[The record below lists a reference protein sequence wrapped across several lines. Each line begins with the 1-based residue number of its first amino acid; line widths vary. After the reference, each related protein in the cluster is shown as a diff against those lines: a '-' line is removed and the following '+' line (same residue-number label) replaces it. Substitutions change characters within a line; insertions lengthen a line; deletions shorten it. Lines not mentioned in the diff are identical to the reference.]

1 MLLHALAGKDARA
14 PGNGQSYHFMNRTI
28 RQLTRLLF
36 LTSLLVSGLPVNA
49 QTSAAAADYLNP
61 RLPVKQ
67 RVDDLV
73 SRMTLEEKVGQM
85 MNKAPAIERLGVP
98 AYDWWNE
105 ALHGVAYAGHATVFP
120 QAIGLGAT
128 WNEELVK
135 SVAAA
140 ISDEARAKYND
151 AVRRDFRRRFY
162 GLTFWSPNIN
172 IFRDPRWGRGQETYG
187 EDPYLTSRLGVAFVR
202 GMQGDDPKYLKT
214 IATPK
219 HYAVH
224 SGPESLRHTF
234 DARPPE
240 RDLEDTYLPA
250 FRAAVVEGKAGSV
263 MCAYNRLNGEPA
275 CASPRLL
282 QELLRERWG
291 FSGYVVS
298 DCDAVADIYKKHN
311 FRKTEEEGVAVAVK
325 TGTDL
330 TCGYEYRA
338 LPAAIKQGLIT
349 EAEIDTAVK
358 RLFEARFRLGMFD
371 PPEMNPYARIPVEV
385 NDSAANRELAARAA
399 RESIVLLKNERNTL
413 PLKKDL
419 KSIAVIGPNAD
430 SLEVLLGNYHGIPS
444 KWTTALEGI
453 RRKVS
458 PQTRVTYA
466 LGTTLTGEAILPVP
480 ASSLFRDR
488 EKTSRGL
495 KAEYF
500 DNKDLQG
507 TPVATRVD
515 EQLNFEW
522 FTNAPVPEVNTD
534 NFSARWT
541 GYFVP
546 PASGTYEFGA
556 RADDGVRVFLDDRL
570 LVEHWQDGR
579 LTTVTKPVELEAGR
593 AYKLRVEYYER
604 WAAATARLVWGPPGL
619 KASLREE
626 ALKAARE
633 ADVVVMALGLS
644 PSLEGEEMDVKVE
657 GFSGG
662 DRTRLDLPAAQDELL
677 KAVAA
682 TGKPVV
688 LALTNGGAL
697 AVNWAQGNVPAI
709 VEAWYP
715 GEEGGAALADVLFG
729 DYNPAGRL
737 PVTFYKSVEQ
747 LPPFDDYGMDGKTYR
762 YFKGDPLY
770 PFGHGLSYTT
780 FKYGDLK
787 LGSKSYAAGQNVE
800 LSVEVQNTGARAGDE
815 VVQLYV
821 TDAEASSPVPIR
833 MLKGVRRIHLKP
845 GERRRVSFTLTP
857 RDLSL
862 VDGRGRRL
870 LEPGEFRVSV
880 GGKQPGFTGSADAA
894 TTGVVSGS
902 FTVTGKV
909 VETQ

>member
-1 MLLHALAGKDARA
+1 MK
-14 PGNGQSYHFMNRTI
+14 QTT
-28 RQLTRLLF
+28 RQLILSLC
-36 LTSLLVSGLPVNA
+36 LSSLLLPALPAAA
-49 QTSAAAADYLNP
+49 QTRATKTATPDYLNP
-61 RLPVKQ
+61 RVPIKR

-73 SRMTLEEKVGQM
+73 SRMTLEEKIAQM

-98 AYDWWNE
+98 FYEWWNE

-120 QAIGLGAT
+120 QAIGLGAS

-135 SVAAA
+135 SVATA

-151 AVRRDFRRRFY
+151 AVRRDFRKRFY

-202 GMQGDDPKYLKT
+202 GMQGDHPNYLKT

-224 SGPESLRHTF
+224 SGPESQRHTF

-240 RDLEDTYLPA
+240 RDLEETYLPA
-250 FRAAVVEGKAGSV
+250 FRATVVEGKAGSV
-263 MCAYNRLNGEPA
+263 MCAYNRLNGEPL
-275 CASPRLL
+275 CASPRMLK
-282 QELLRERWG
+282 EVLRERWG
-291 FSGYVVS
+291 FGGYVVS
-298 DCDAVADIYKKHN
+298 DCDAVADIYKKHG
-311 FRKTEEEGVAVAVK
+311 FKQTQEEGVAVAVK
-325 TGTDL
+325 SGTDL
-330 TCGYEYRA
+330 TCGYEYQA
-338 LPAAIKQGLIT
+338 LPAAVKAGLIS

-358 RLFEARFRLGMFD
+358 RLFEARFRLGLFD
-371 PPEMNPYARIPVEV
+371 PPESNPYARIPFEV
-385 NDSAANRELAARAA
+385 NDSHANRELAARAA
-399 RESIVLLKNERNTL
+399 RESIVLLKNDRDAL
-413 PLKKDL
+413 PLRKDF

-444 KWTTALEGI
+444 RWVTPLEGI

-458 PQTRVTYA
+458 PQTRVTHA
-466 LGTTLTGEAILPVP
+466 LGTTLTGDAVLPVP
-480 ASSLFRDR
+480 ASSFYLDADKRA
-488 EKTSRGL
+488 RGL
-495 KAEYF
+495 KGEYF

-507 TPVATRVD
+507 APVATRTD
-515 EQLNFEW
+515 EQLNFDW
-522 FTNAPVPEVNTD
+522 FTDAPVPGINTD

-546 PASGTYEFGA
+546 PSSGTYQFGV
-556 RADDGVRVFLDDRL
+556 RADDGVRVFLDDRSI
-570 LVEHWQDGR
+570 VGDWRDGSTR
-579 LTTVTKPVELEAGR
+579 TLTHAIDFEAGR

-604 WAAATARLVWGPPGL
+604 YASATVKLVWGPPGL
-619 KASLREE
+619 NNSLREE

-633 ADVVVMALGLS
+633 ADVVVLALGLA
-644 PSLEGEEMDVKVE
+644 PSLEGEEMDVKVK

-662 DRTRLDLPAAQDELL
+662 DRTSLDLPDAQDELL

-688 LALTNGGAL
+688 LVLMNGGAL

-715 GEEGGAALADVLFG
+715 GEEGGTALADVLFG

-737 PVTFYKSVEQ
+737 PVTFYKSADQ
-747 LPPFDDYGMDGKTYR
+747 LPPFDDYRMAGKTYR
-762 YFKGDPLY
+762 YFKGEPLY
-770 PFGHGLSYTT
+770 PFGYGLSYTS
-780 FKYGDLK
+780 FRYDNLK
-787 LGSKSYAAGQNVE
+787 LGSKRYTAGRHVE
-800 LSVEVQNTGARAGDE
+800 LSVEVQNTGGRAGDE

-821 TDAEASSPVPIR
+821 TDAGGSSLTPVR
-833 MLKGVRRIHLKP
+833 ALKGVRRVHLKS

-857 RDLSL
+857 HDLSL
-862 VDGRGRRL
+862 VDERGRRW

-880 GGKQPGFTGSADAA
+880 GGKQPGFKGPADAA
-894 TTGVVSGS
+894 TTGVVTGS
-902 FTVTGKV
+902 FNVTGKSI
-909 VETQ
+909 EMP

>member
-1 MLLHALAGKDARA
+1 LK
-14 PGNGQSYHFMNRTI
+14 QTI
-28 RQLTRLLF
+28 RRLILSLCLSSILLPALTA
-36 LTSLLVSGLPVNA
+36 NA
-49 QTSAAAADYLNP
+49 QTPATGAATPDYLNP
-61 RLPVKQ
+61 SLPIKR
-67 RVDDLV
+67 RVEDLV
-73 SRMTLEEKVGQM
+73 SRMTLEEKVAQM
-85 MNKAPAIERLGVP
+85 MNKAPAVERLGVP

-120 QAIGLGAT
+120 QAIGLGAS
-128 WNEELVK
+128 WDEGLVRE
-135 SVAAA
+135 VANA

-151 AVRRDFRRRFY
+151 AVRRDFRKRFY

-224 SGPESLRHTF
+224 SGPESQRHTF

-250 FRAAVVEGKAGSV
+250 FRAAVVEGGAGSV
-263 MCAYNRLNGEPA
+263 MCAYNRLNGEPL
-275 CASPRLL
+275 CASPRMLK
-282 QELLRERWG
+282 EVLRDRWG
-291 FSGYVVS
+291 FGGYVVS

-311 FRKTEEEGVAVAVK
+311 FRKTEEEGVATAVK
-325 TGTDL
+325 SGTDL

-338 LPAAIKQGLIT
+338 LPAAVKQGLIT

-358 RLFEARFRLGMFD
+358 RLFEARFRLGLFD
-371 PPEMNPYARIPVEV
+371 PPESNPYARIPFEV
-385 NDSAANRELAARAA
+385 NDSAVNRELAARAA
-399 RESIVLLKNERNTL
+399 RESIVLLKNERGAL
-413 PLKKDL
+413 PLRKDL

-444 KWTTALEGI
+444 RWVTPLEGI

-480 ASSLFRDR
+480 ASALFQDAG
-488 EKTSRGL
+488 KTRPGL
-495 KAEYF
+495 RAEYF

-507 TPVATRVD
+507 APAATRTD
-515 EQLNFEW
+515 EQLNFDW

-546 PASGTYEFGA
+546 PASGTYELGA
-556 RADDGVRVFLDDRL
+556 RADDGVRVFLDDQP
-570 LVEHWQDGR
+570 LVEHWQEGR
-579 LTTVTKPVELEAGR
+579 LTTVTKTVGLEAGR

-604 WAAATARLVWGPPGL
+604 WASATAKLVWGPPGL
-619 KASLREE
+619 KETLREE
-626 ALKAARE
+626 ALKAARG
-633 ADVVVMALGLS
+633 ADAVVMTLGLS
-644 PSLEGEEMDVKVE
+644 PSLEGEEMDVKVK

-662 DRTRLDLPAAQDELL
+662 DRTSLDLPDAQDELL

-688 LALTNGGAL
+688 LVLTNGGAL
-697 AVNWAQGNVPAI
+697 AVNWAQANLPAV

-715 GEEGGAALADVLFG
+715 GEEGGTALADVLFG

-737 PVTFYKSVEQ
+737 PVTFYKSAEQ
-747 LPPFDDYGMDGKTYR
+747 LPPFEDYRMEGKTYR
-762 YFKGDPLY
+762 YFKGEPLY
-770 PFGHGLSYTT
+770 PFGYGLSYTT
-780 FKYGDLK
+780 FKYDGLR
-787 LGSKSYAAGQNVE
+787 LGSKRHAAGQNVE
-800 LSVEVQNTGARAGDE
+800 LSVEVRNAGALAGDE

-821 TDAEASSPVPIR
+821 TDAEGSAPAPVR
-833 MLKGVRRIHLKP
+833 ALKGVRRVHLGP

-862 VDGRGRRL
+862 VDERGRRL
-870 LEPGEFRVSV
+870 LEPGEFRVSI
-880 GGKQPGFTGSADAA
+880 GGKQPGFAGAADAA

-902 FTVTGKV
+902 FTVTGKTI
-909 VETQ
+909 EIR

>member
-1 MLLHALAGKDARA
+1 MK
-14 PGNGQSYHFMNRTI
+14 RTT
-28 RQLTRLLF
+28 RQLVVSFCLSALL
-36 LTSLLVSGLPVNA
+36 LSGLPARA
-49 QTSAAAADYLNP
+49 QTRPAKDPSPDYLNP
-61 RLPVKQ
+61 RLPIKQ
-67 RVDDLV
+67 RVEDLV
-73 SRMTLEEKVGQM
+73 SRMTLEEKVAQM
-85 MNKAPAIERLGVP
+85 MNKAPAVERLNVP

-120 QAIGLGAT
+120 QAIGLGAS

-135 SVAAA
+135 SVASA

-151 AVRRDFRRRFY
+151 AVRRDFRKRFY

-187 EDPYLTSRLGVAFVR
+187 EDPYLTSRLGVAFVK
-202 GMQGDDPKYLKT
+202 GMQGDDPRYLKT

-224 SGPESLRHTF
+224 SGPESQRHTF
-234 DARPPE
+234 DAHPPE

-250 FRAAVVEGKAGSV
+250 FRAAIVEGEAGSV
-263 MCAYNRLNGEPA
+263 MCAYNRLNGEPL
-275 CASPRLL
+275 CASPRMLK
-282 QELLRERWG
+282 EVLRGAWG
-291 FSGYVVS
+291 FGGYVVS

-311 FRKTEEEGVAVAVK
+311 FRKTQEEGVATAVRV
-325 TGTDL
+325 GTDL

-338 LPAAIKQGLIT
+338 LPAAVKQGLIT

-371 PPEMNPYARIPVEV
+371 PPASNPYARIPFAV
-385 NDSAANRELAARAA
+385 NDSAVHRELAARAA
-399 RESIVLLKNERNTL
+399 RESLVLLKNERGAL
-413 PLKKDL
+413 PLRKDL

-444 KWTTALEGI
+444 RWVTPLAGI

-466 LGTTLTGEAILPVP
+466 LGTTLTGDPVLPVP
-480 ASSLFRDR
+480 ASTLFQNE
-488 EKTSRGL
+488 EKSARGL

-507 TPVATRVD
+507 TPVATRTD
-515 EQLNFEW
+515 EQLNFDW
-522 FTNAPVPEVNTD
+522 FTDAPVAGINTD

-546 PASGTYEFGA
+546 PTSGTYQFGV
-556 RADDGVRVFLDDRL
+556 RADDGIRLFLDDRP
-570 LVEHWQDGR
+570 LVESWQDSSTR
-579 LTTVTKPVELEAGR
+579 TLTQAIDFEAGR

-604 WAAATARLVWGPPGL
+604 YASATAKLVWGPPGL
-619 KASLREE
+619 NDSLREE

-633 ADVVVMALGLS
+633 ADVVVMTLGLA
-644 PSLEGEEMDVKVE
+644 PSLEGEEMDVKVK

-662 DRTRLDLPAAQDELL
+662 DRTSLDLPDAQDDLL

-688 LALTNGGAL
+688 LVLLNGGAL
-697 AVNWAQGNVPAI
+697 AVNWAQANVPAI

-715 GEEGGAALADVLFG
+715 GEEGGTALADVLFG

-737 PVTFYKSVEQ
+737 PVTFYKSAEQ
-747 LPPFDDYGMDGKTYR
+747 LPPFEDYRMEGKTYR
-762 YFKGDPLY
+762 YFKGEPLY
-770 PFGHGLSYTT
+770 PFGYGLSYTT
-780 FKYGDLK
+780 FKYDGLK
-787 LGSKSYAAGQNVE
+787 LGSKRYAAGRNVE

-821 TDAEASSPVPIR
+821 TDAVASAPAPVR
-833 MLKGVRRIHLKP
+833 ALKGVRRVHLKP

-862 VDGRGRRL
+862 VDERGRRL
-870 LEPGEFRVSV
+870 LEPGEFRVSI
-880 GGKQPGFTGSADAA
+880 GGKQPGFTGAADAA
-894 TTGVVSGS
+894 TTGAVNGS
-902 FTVTGKV
+902 FTVTGQTI
-909 VETQ
+909 ELR